1 MLMID
6 CDNARDEAGI
16 DGYERLCADLIRE
29 HKLPTV
35 LRLPISGPI
44 EDPATRGV
52 MRLRWWDGRP
62 AELHAL
68 DEAGWN
74 ALVDRLLGEHFGEA
88 G

>member
-74 ALVDRLLGEHFGEA
+74 ALVDRVLGEHCGGA